1 MSETTRKVQLKPN
14 YDSIAWQ
21 WMRYSAILL
30 IPLAWGHILIQDV
43 LVGVHQISLDYV
55 AQRWAF
61 WGWRAYD
68 FLLLAFAFA
77 HGVNQRRIFLL
88 GKLRIERFLDV
99 TDIGAANIV
108 PVNEGVHVA
117 ELQLD
122 GGAHVVETHHLG
134 EGIDDFQ
141 SPVEPSPM
149 VVGHFQHEKVFENIA
164 IDHGWFT
171 QACG

>member
-43 LVGVHQISLDYV
+43 LVGLHQISLDYV

-77 HGVNQRRIFLL
+77 HGVNGLRQILSDYITAAKWRNIMSWLL
-88 GKLRIERFLDV
+88 LVFWLV
-99 TDIGAANIV
+99 VSLIGAVAIIG
-108 PVNEGVHVA
+108 GVRM
-117 ELQLD
+117 
-122 GGAHVVETHHLG
+122 
-134 EGIDDFQ
+134 
-141 SPVEPSPM
+141 P
-149 VVGHFQHEKVFENIA
+149 
-164 IDHGWFT
+164 
-171 QACG
+171 